1 METTS
6 TTKGQVVIP
15 SAVRRKLGIKAGTR
29 FSVEVNEENTQIIL
43 TPITRE
49 YIKSMAGKFRDLPLI
64 RIWSE
69 SVGWIGS
76 VRTASSITCSE
87 DENSPNHRIRFV
99 ADDGVSSGRAA
110 R

>member
-64 RIWSE
+64 
-69 SVGWIGS
+69 
-76 VRTASSITCSE
+76 E
-87 DENSPNHRIRFV
+87 DLERERRLDREREDRKFDNLL
-99 ADDGVSSGRAA
+99 GR
-110 R
+110 